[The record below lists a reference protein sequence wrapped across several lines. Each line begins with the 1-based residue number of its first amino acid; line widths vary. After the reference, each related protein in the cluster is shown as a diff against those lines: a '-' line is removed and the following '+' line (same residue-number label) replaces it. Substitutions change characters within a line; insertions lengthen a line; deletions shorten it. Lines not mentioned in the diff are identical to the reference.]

1 MSMLPFY
8 NNIALMIILEKDVVM
23 RTTKRIHKFSMYIVM
38 EKYAWLQGSFSLGT
52 NREWIIM
59 FLFPKID
66 PQKNMV

>member
-1 MSMLPFY
+1 
-8 NNIALMIILEKDVVM
+8 
-23 RTTKRIHKFSMYIVM
+23 M
-38 EKYAWLQGSFSLGT
+38 EIYAWLQGSFSLGM